1 MSGLRDF
8 GTYTD
13 RQIREILQDVSKGK
27 EEKGEKMK
35 DTITVEFS
43 RKELKA
49 NCKLNC
55 PVYKG
60 CKRTD
65 KELVKCLLVV
75 AVDYKIKEQN
85 NGNKGT
91 ED

>member
-1 MSGLRDF
+1 M
-8 GTYTD
+8 
-13 RQIREILQDVSKGK
+13 Q
-27 EEKGEKMK
+27 

-65 KELVKCLLVV
+65 RELIKCLLVV
-75 AVDYKIKEQN
+75 SVDYKV
-85 NGNKGT
+85 KGVK
-91 ED
+91 

>member
-1 MSGLRDF
+1 
-8 GTYTD
+8 
-13 RQIREILQDVSKGK
+13 
-27 EEKGEKMK
+27 MK

-75 AVDYKIKEQN
+75 AVDYKIKEQK
-85 NGNKGT
+85 NGKV
-91 ED
+91 

>member
-1 MSGLRDF
+1 
-8 GTYTD
+8 
-13 RQIREILQDVSKGK
+13 
-27 EEKGEKMK
+27 MK

-55 PVYKG
+55 PISVYKN

-65 KELVKCLLVV
+65 YNLIRCLLLITVNH
-75 AVDYKIKEQN
+75 KIKEQN
-85 NGNKGT
+85 KRNKG
-91 ED
+91 E

>member
-1 MSGLRDF
+1 MKTETKHNIRD
-8 GTYTD
+8 
-13 RQIREILQDVSKGK
+13 K
-27 EEKGEKMK
+27 
-35 DTITVEFS
+35 ITVEFS
-43 RKELKA
+43 RKELKE

-60 CKRTD
+60 CKRANKD
-65 KELVKCLLVV
+65 LIKCLLVV
-75 AVDYKIKEQN
+75 NVNYKIKEQN

>member
-1 MSGLRDF
+1 M
-8 GTYTD
+8 T
-13 RQIREILQDVSKGK
+13 
-27 EEKGEKMK
+27 

-65 KELVKCLLVV
+65 RELIKCQLIIKLN
-75 AVDYKIKEQN
+75 YKIQGVK
-85 NGNKGT
+85 
-91 ED
+91 